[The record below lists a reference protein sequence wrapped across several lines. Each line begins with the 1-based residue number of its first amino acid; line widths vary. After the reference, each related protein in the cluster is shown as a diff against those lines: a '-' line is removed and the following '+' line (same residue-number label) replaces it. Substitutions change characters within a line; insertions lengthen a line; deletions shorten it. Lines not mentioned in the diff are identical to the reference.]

1 MRFSRCFTFNK
12 ILSIQ
17 PPQAPTL
24 LLQVVEENKK
34 LSEKITCLAEE
45 LAKKT
50 QEETAEMN
58 ELNNSQTEGIKSKA
72 ELYIENESFSE
83 NGGENENSATETNG
97 KYDCSESDFDKTEND
112 MVASADSLDGEAVVE
127 EDEDDDE
134 DDLTGEYTFIHTTN
148 PITNVTYNFQRL

>member
-1 MRFSRCFTFNK
+1 M
-12 ILSIQ
+12 
-17 PPQAPTL
+17 
-24 LLQVVEENKK
+24 LQVVEENKK